1 MCGRYQFTAEQ
12 CEEIRQIAEAIQR
25 KYGKDSWSPG
35 EIRPTS
41 HTPVLVAM
49 SNYLAP
55 QLMKWGYQLPNSLV
69 INARA
74 ETAAE
79 KPLFRES
86 VRTWRC
92 LIPSTGFYEWDGRKH
107 KYLFTLPGEPVL
119 YMAGL
124 YERRDGE
131 DCYCILTTAP
141 NASMRP
147 VHDRMPL
154 VVPKVQT
161 SKWLVDDTFAL
172 SLLTVQ
178 PPELVC
184 SSMETQIS
192 LWQAYNFMRQRN
204 YIYLI

>member
-25 KYGKDSWSPG
+25 KYGKESWAPV
-35 EIRPTS
+35 EIRPANYA
-41 HTPVLVAM
+41 PVLVAA
-49 SNYLAP
+49 SDSPVP
-55 QLMKWGYQLPNSLV
+55 QLMKWGYQLPNTLV

-86 VRTWRC
+86 IGTRRC
-92 LIPSTGFYEWDGRKH
+92 LIPSTGFYEWDISKR

-124 YERRDGE
+124 YERRGSE

-147 VHDRMPL
+147 IHDRMPL
-154 VVPKVQT
+154 VVPRVRMQD
-161 SKWLVDDTFAL
+161 WLIDGTAAL
-172 SLLTVQ
+172 SMLSIQ
-178 PPELVC
+178 PPELMRQ
-184 SSMETQIS
+184 SMETQIS
-192 LWQAYNFMRQRN
+192 LW
-204 YIYLI
+204 

>member
-25 KYGKDSWSPG
+25 KYGKESWTPG
-35 EIRPTS
+35 EIRPANYA
-41 HTPVLVAM
+41 PILVAV
-49 SNYLAP
+49 SDSP
-55 QLMKWGYQLPNSLV
+55 VPRLMKWGYQLPNTLV

-86 VRTWRC
+86 IGTRRC
-92 LIPSTGFYEWDGRKH
+92 LIPSTGFYEWDISKR

-124 YERRDGE
+124 YDRRGSE

-147 VHDRMPL
+147 IHDRMPL
-154 VVPKVQT
+154 VVPRVRMQD
-161 SKWLVDDTFAL
+161 WLIDGTAAL
-172 SLLTVQ
+172 SMLSIQ
-178 PPELVC
+178 PPELMRQ
-184 SSMETQIS
+184 SMETQIS
-192 LWQAYNFMRQRN
+192 LW
-204 YIYLI
+204 